1 MAFNSNQWTAYGVVL
16 YEPRLMKMSGDHV
29 ACRTVIATQSAK
41 EKVYLPITAYNK
53 KAHTLIALAH
63 KGSTIFVKGSFR
75 TKTTTTSIKAK
86 ELLHLELKVNEFEV
100 LLREP
105 VKIEETD
112 FADAVAVYDPETFM
126 EVEEDVE

>member
-29 ACRTVIATQSAK
+29 ACRTVIATKSAK

-86 ELLHLELKVNEFEV
+86 ELLHLEL
-100 LLREP
+100 
-105 VKIEETD
+105 VKIEDTD